1 MNFIIYQIKF
11 VYCLGLLDLFI
22 EKYQKKI
29 YCKITDNIV
38 FLQGWIKNPGSK
50 VLFKNVIIRNLL
62 ELNQRLWG
70 STLTKRQKKYLVL
83 KKLIYRNMYH
93 KYHINVRNYSKTKY
107 TWRCVMLKSLETYV
121 EN

>member
-22 EKYQKKI
+22 EKYQEKL

-50 VLFKNVIIRNLL
+50 VLFQNGIIRNLI

-70 STLTKRQKKYLVL
+70 STQKKRQKKYLV
-83 KKLIYRNMYH
+83 
-93 KYHINVRNYSKTKY
+93 
-107 TWRCVMLKSLETYV
+107 
-121 EN
+121 